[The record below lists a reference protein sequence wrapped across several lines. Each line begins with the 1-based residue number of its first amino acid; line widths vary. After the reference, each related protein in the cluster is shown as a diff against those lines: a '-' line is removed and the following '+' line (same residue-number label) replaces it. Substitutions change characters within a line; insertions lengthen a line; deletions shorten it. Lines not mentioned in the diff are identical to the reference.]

1 MTVTRDRLL
10 VGGLVLALVAALV
23 AVVLLWRDR
32 DRDDADDRAESS
44 AVLVDAAVAAEKEA
58 RDVVTRM
65 TTYSFRTVE
74 DDFSWVDDAG
84 TENFQRNFADAS
96 KDAIALIRSL
106 KATAAGSIVDSSAT
120 AADADHVKVLLFV
133 DQRIR
138 SQGEKGSKLDQPR
151 VTLQMVRQDGE
162 WLVDEVQVNNLISDP
177 GAH

>member
-32 DRDDADDRAESS
+32 DDADARAESS
-44 AVLVDAAVAAEKEA
+44 AELVEASVAAEKEA

-96 KDAIALIRSL
+96 KDAIALIKTL
-106 KATAAGSIVDSSAT
+106 KATAAGSVVDSSAT

-133 DQRIR
+133 DQKIR
-138 SQGEKGSKLDQPR
+138 SQGEKGAKLDQPR
-151 VTLQMVRQDGE
+151 ITMQMVRQGGE
-162 WLVDEVQVNNLISDP
+162 WLVDEVTVNSLVSRP
-177 GAH
+177 R